1 VKSATNLRLILA
13 IAVLTLLAAC
23 TTAPAG
29 SGAVGSGAINV
40 QDEITATAAGL
51 DNALAAYKAGD
62 AAKADQL
69 AGDAYLDHFEF
80 VEGPL
85 GKVDMAFMQQLE
97 DQISAG
103 VRNAMKDGKPVADV
117 EALVTKAKAD
127 LATAATKLK

>member
-1 VKSATNLRLILA
+1 VKRATGLRLILTIAA
-13 IAVLTLLAAC
+13 IALVTAC

-29 SGAVGSGAINV
+29 SGAAGSGAINV
-40 QDEITATAAGL
+40 QDEIAATSKGL
-51 DNALAAYKAGD
+51 DDALAAFKAGD

-69 AGDAYLDHFEF
+69 VGDAYLEHFEL

-85 GKVDMAFMQQLE
+85 GKVDLAFMEGLE
-97 DQISAG
+97 DLIRAD

>member
-1 VKSATNLRLILA
+1 MNTGSAA
-13 IAVLTLLAAC
+13 
-23 TTAPAG
+23 
-29 SGAVGSGAINV
+29 GSGAINV
-40 QDEITATAAGL
+40 QDEIASTAKGL
-51 DNALAAYKAGD
+51 DDALAAYKAGD

-69 AGDAYLDHFEF
+69 AGDAYLDHFEL

-85 GKVDMAFMQQLE
+85 GKVDIAFMQQLE

>member
-1 VKSATNLRLILA
+1 MNRMKSIRVILT
-13 IAVLTLLAAC
+13 IAGLALVTAC

-29 SGAVGSGAINV
+29 SGAAGSGAVNV
-40 QDEITATAAGL
+40 QDEIASTAKGL
-51 DNALAAYKAGD
+51 DDALAAYKAGD

-69 AGDAYLDHFEF
+69 VGDAYIEHFEF

-85 GKVDMAFMQQLE
+85 GKVDLAFMEGLE
-97 DQISAG
+97 DQIRAD

>member
-1 VKSATNLRLILA
+1 MNSMRSIRLILT
-13 IAVLTLLAAC
+13 IAALALVTAC

-29 SGAVGSGAINV
+29 SGAAGSGAINV
-40 QDEITATAAGL
+40 QDEIASTAKGL
-51 DNALAAYKAGD
+51 DDALAAYKAGD

-69 AGDAYLDHFEF
+69 AGDAYLDHFEL

-85 GKVDMAFMQQLE
+85 GKVDIAFMQQLE